1 MSRNRAA
8 SRGSSF
14 RRRIVSGLCMY
25 SEWGQTLG
33 WNQFNLHLPP
43 FAIPSCIGWTVA
55 EHILVAQLYSNLC
68 GYVGEFVGVVHA
80 EHASSCDVRNLVQEI
95 WAVTLFGCCR
105 TVIEQSDGIDFD
117 IGFLYQ

>member
-8 SRGSSF
+8 RCGSSF

-25 SEWGQTLG
+25 SEWGQALG
-33 WNQFNLHLPP
+33 RKQFNLHLPP

-68 GYVGEFVGVVHA
+68 GYVGEFVGIVHA
-80 EHASSCDVRNLVQEI
+80 EHASAGDVGNLIQKI
-95 WAVTLFGCCR
+95 WAISLFGSCR
-105 TVIEQSDGIDFD
+105 IVIE
-117 IGFLYQ
+117 